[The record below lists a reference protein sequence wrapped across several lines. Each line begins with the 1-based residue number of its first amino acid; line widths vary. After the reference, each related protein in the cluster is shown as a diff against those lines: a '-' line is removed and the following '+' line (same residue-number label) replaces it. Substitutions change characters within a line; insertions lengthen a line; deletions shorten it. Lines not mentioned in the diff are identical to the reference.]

1 MSRWVSGTA
10 EQLGKWHQQAVVAR
24 WPDTPVMT
32 RWLLLAFMILAMLAT
47 VLNIQVRHA
56 QYQAW
61 QTFYGTEEALL
72 FSTTDAPYFLR
83 HAGSIKNGETIN
95 EHGSIRSFPNLT
107 DKITNLPADTSLRSR
122 PLLSVALAYVTD
134 SADPATLL
142 TYANKA
148 ILLTSALTALMI
160 VVCFGAAGYWLEG
173 CVAAL
178 GGGLSM
184 AYLAR
189 SSIGRIDTD
198 QMNLGFIYLIFGLA
212 VFAGKAGSR
221 GKCLIWC
228 LAAGVTAN
236 LFMWWYGKP
245 ELVVLAAMALAWLLL
260 CLQRNLITT
269 IGGSAI
275 FLISA
280 DVGLFNI
287 FGSSYLKQ
295 VIAAGDFI
303 FPNTFQTI
311 TEIKRI
317 SLQAICDSVTGSI
330 EMAFV
335 CFTGLTLFLVRHPVI
350 SISYGPLVAFLLLNF
365 IIGNRA
371 IFYSAPI
378 IWFGGAF
385 LITITARFLADQ
397 LTSHLDAGQRHQKG
411 QVAGMIA
418 ASLTIVVAW
427 VSSPT
432 DYVPRP
438 SFPKPVLEGLA
449 SLRTTVDPERAVVA
463 TWWDYGYASMFLN
476 ELPTLHDG
484 GSQTTPTTHFV
495 ARALLGPG
503 RSQGIGT
510 LKFLSTQGHKGIAAS
525 DSLENLETAFRE
537 ANAAPSPDL
546 YLVVTNQMAGW
557 TGSISK
563 IANWDIE
570 QGRPIQLRG
579 NPDGPEVYYKP
590 MNCRFGG
597 YPRYLNCGGVR
608 IDLERG
614 LIGNQPSLVGWT
626 HTRDGKTLRSRSF
639 DHDADLAIQIVQDGN
654 SITVFMLHRQLYD
667 STFNRLY
674 YQGVADHPAISLH
687 YDDYPHIRIYRI
699 DGTPGG

>member
-1 MSRWVSGTA
+1 
-10 EQLGKWHQQAVVAR
+10 Q
-24 WPDTPVMT
+24 
-32 RWLLLAFMILAMLAT
+32 
-47 VLNIQVRHA
+47 
-56 QYQAW
+56 
-61 QTFYGTEEALL
+61 ALL

-83 HAGSIKNGETIN
+83 HASSIKNGETIN
-95 EHGSIRSFPNLT
+95 EHDSIRSFPNLT
-107 DKITNLPADTSLRSR
+107 DKLTNLPADTSLRSR
-122 PLLSVALAYVTD
+122 PLLSVVLAYVTD

-148 ILLTSALTALMI
+148 IILTSALTALMI

-173 CVAAL
+173 CAAAL

-221 GKCLIWC
+221 GKCLMWC
-228 LAAGVTAN
+228 VASGVTAN

-245 ELVVLAAMALAWLLL
+245 ELVFLAAMALVWLLL
-260 CLQRNLITT
+260 FLRRDLIITVT
-269 IGGSAI
+269 GSAI
-275 FLISA
+275 FLIIA
-280 DVGLFNI
+280 DISIFNP
-287 FGSSYLKQ
+287 FGSTYLKD
-295 VIAAGDFI
+295 VMPAGNFI

-311 TEIKRI
+311 TEIQRVPLPQI
-317 SLQAICDSVTGSI
+317 FINATGSI
-330 EMAFV
+330 EMGLV
-335 CFTGLTLFLVRHPVI
+335 CLAGLAMFAVRHPVI
-350 SISYGPLVAFLLLNF
+350 AIAYGPLVAFGLFNF
-365 IIGNRA
+365 VIGNRA
-371 IFYSAPI
+371 IFYSAPML
-378 IWFGGAF
+378 WFGAAF
-385 LITITARFLADQ
+385 LLTTLARSIARTLSQTGWTIRRDSFAATI
-397 LTSHLDAGQRHQKG
+397 G
-411 QVAGMIA
+411 
-418 ASLTIVVAW
+418 ASLAMALAW
-427 VSSPT
+427 VNSPT
-432 DYVPRP
+432 DYVPNP

-449 SLRTTVDPERAVVA
+449 SLKTGINPQNAVVA

-495 ARALLGPG
+495 ARALLQPEV
-503 RSQGIGT
+503 SQGIGA
-510 LKFLSTQGHKGIAAS
+510 LKFLSTEGHKGIAAS
-525 DSLENLETAFRE
+525 DGLENLETAFRE

-557 TGSISK
+557 MGSISK

-579 NPDGPEVYYKP
+579 NPDGPEVHYKP
-590 MNCRFGG
+590 INCRFGG
-597 YPRYLNCGGVR
+597 YPRYLNCGGVK

-614 LIGNQPSLVGWT
+614 LIGNHPSLVGWT

-674 YQGVADHPAISLH
+674 YQGLMEHPSISLH
-687 YDDYPHIRIYRI
+687 Y
-699 DGTPGG
+699 